1 MLLKAFVGNTG
12 LRGVTSRCSVMTYS
26 PAPPTKAP
34 FEALPFSILAS
45 DEHLSLQLHG
55 PQAEPQEEVSGS
67 EEHFYG
73 F

>member
-1 MLLKAFVGNTG
+1 
-12 LRGVTSRCSVMTYS
+12 MTYS